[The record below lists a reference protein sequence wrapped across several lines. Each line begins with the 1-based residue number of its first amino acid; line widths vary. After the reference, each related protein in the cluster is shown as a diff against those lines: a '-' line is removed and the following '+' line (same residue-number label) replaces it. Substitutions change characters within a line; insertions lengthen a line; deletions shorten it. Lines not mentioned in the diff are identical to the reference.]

1 MKVKGRHAPPQS
13 PMETKGTLAT
23 SRMGARCLPG
33 GGHRAAG
40 PASLV
45 LAWAVG
51 TGQGGGCWE
60 RTLCSEVHPTPTSSS
75 ATLQQ
80 SLC

>member
-51 TGQGGGCWE
+51 TGQGG
-60 RTLCSEVHPTPTSSS
+60 
-75 ATLQQ
+75 
-80 SLC
+80 